1 MNAQSKVIKIG
12 NSSGIILPK
21 ELMAK
26 LRVSRGDSLHFVELA
41 DGSYKITPYNPDF
54 EARMAAAEE
63 IMRDDRDILREL
75 AK

>member
-21 ELMAK
+21 ELLAK
-26 LRVSRGDSLHFVELA
+26 LRVSRGDSLHFVELG

-54 EARMAAAEE
+54 EAKMAAAEE
-63 IMRDDRDILREL
+63 IMREDRDILREL